1 MRGQGPG
8 TDEQDRAEDAPAGG
22 AQPRVGL
29 RGRRL
34 GRLLALTALI
44 VVIAMIAVGATA
56 VLSVDEAGTVRTG
69 AQSSSPFIPSV
80 VPGPPD
86 TIGSDLLVVD
96 PETWDETLVAAL
108 QGRQLNGERSPDGRW
123 IAYTERPGGTAAA
136 QVFLLRA
143 DGKAHQ
149 LTHLGGAALDPTW
162 SPDGRRIA
170 FASNGRERLGHLRN
184 GRERHRSPVAHR
196 HAGQRLRPGLVTGR
210 ETHRVPVRLEG
221 RQGAA
226 RPSGL
231 RLFEVASPPNS
242 RTPETVTRTPH
253 GHRTAIGSCSCDTTG
268 TGGTWRYPTATSS

>member
-29 RGRRL
+29 QGRRL
-34 GRLLALTALI
+34 GRLLALMALI
-44 VVIAMIAVGATA
+44 VVIAMIAVGTTA

-149 LTHLGGAALDPTW
+149 LTHLETAALDPTW

-170 FASNGRERLGHLRN
+170 FASNGREGSDIFVMGANGTGVRWLTGTPGSDSARIGHRTGN
-184 GRERHRSPVAHR
+184 ASCSSPIGRA
-196 HAGQRLRPGLVTGR
+196 AGRP
-210 ETHRVPVRLEG
+210 
-221 RQGAA
+221 

-231 RLFEVASPPNS
+231 RLSEAVSPPSS